1 MSVEHS
7 TLFSTVHY
15 DIRHPDE
22 TSLRYVTLSRTTK
35 ECSSW
40 KEHPISLLLSI
51 ELLKQTMK
59 LSSLFALL
67 LTLVFVVAS
76 ADELLLLVADDI
88 PAARGLGVG
97 RNSSATESDDSS
109 SPRGTGKLCDNLLLR
124 KQVSVRRCC
133 ESQIDHS
140 LIFMQSRIQLKYNH
154 RRPRGI
160 QSRQNQKRPRSIQIQ
175 QNQQRQ
181 RRIRS
186 RQRGNEIQQ
195 K

>member
-1 MSVEHS
+1 MLLVERAPH
-7 TLFSTVHY
+7 F
-15 DIRHPDE
+15 P
-22 TSLRYVTLSRTTK
+22 TT
-35 ECSSW
+35 
-40 KEHPISLLLSI
+40 SI
-51 ELLKQTMK
+51 ELLTQTMK

-76 ADELLLLVADDI
+76 ADELLLLADDI

-109 SPRGTGKLCDNLLLR
+109 SPRGTGKLCDILLLR

-154 RRPRGI
+154 RRPRRI

-186 RQRGNEIQQ
+186 RQRQRGNEIQQ

>member
-1 MSVEHS
+1 MPLVERAPH
-7 TLFSTVHY
+7 F
-15 DIRHPDE
+15 P
-22 TSLRYVTLSRTTK
+22 TT
-35 ECSSW
+35 
-40 KEHPISLLLSI
+40 SI
-51 ELLKQTMK
+51 ELLTQTMK

-109 SPRGTGKLCDNLLLR
+109 SPRGTGKLCDILLLR

-133 ESQIDHS
+133 DSQIDNS

-154 RRPRGI
+154 RRPRRI

-186 RQRGNEIQQ
+186 RQRQRGNEIQQ